1 MVVVLKDLSGHK
13 REYRD
18 IESIILTN
26 NGYIQMTEHAGLHRR
41 FKVDSVDYYVI
52 TEET

>member
-26 NGYIQMTEHAGLHRR
+26 NGYIQMKERAGLRRR
-41 FKVDSVDYYVI
+41 FKVDSVDYYFI

>member
-1 MVVVLKDLSGHK
+1 MVVVLKDLSEHK

-26 NGYIQMTEHAGLHRR
+26 NGYIQMKERVGLHRR
-41 FKVDSVDYYVI
+41 FY
-52 TEET
+52 